1 MDAIIKYKRRI
12 IMVSIGID
20 ISKGK
25 STACFL
31 KPYGEV
37 LHKPFEIQHTES
49 GLNHLLELISSL
61 NEDARVVMEA
71 TGSYH
76 VPILMYLKERGIFV
90 AVVNPL
96 VMSKYSNL
104 SIRKGKTDKL
114 DSIKIA
120 NYGLDYWFHLVDY
133 NPTATV
139 YEELKVLNKQYLSYL
154 SMRVHAK
161 QTLTNILDRTM
172 PGIKTQLMNRSDV
185 PDRDKLCDFVKEYWH
200 FDNITC
206 MTESQFIISYND
218 WAKTNGYR
226 VSTEKAKIIYIMAQ
240 DSIPTLSSSIS
251 STKLLVL
258 EAVHVLHMIDTT
270 LSLLLSQMR
279 TLAKSLKE
287 YETVMAMPGVGEI
300 LGPRIIAEIG
310 DVRRFHSASA
320 LVAYAGL
327 DAPPFQSGS
336 FMAGKRSISKRGSST
351 LRKTGYEI
359 MMYLKIAKPC
369 QDNAVYLYMLKK
381 ESEGKP
387 LRVAKIAALNKF
399 LHIYYARVKE
409 IYN

>member
-1 MDAIIKYKRRI
+1 MDAIIKHKRRT
-12 IMVSIGID
+12 IMISIGID
-20 ISKGK
+20 VSKGK

-49 GLNHLLELISSL
+49 GLNHLLELINSL
-61 NEDARVVMEA
+61 NEDTRVVMEA

-76 VPILMYLKERGIFV
+76 IPVLMYLKEKGIFV

-96 VMSKYSNL
+96 VMSKYVNQ

-120 NYGLDYWFHLVDY
+120 NYGLDHWFHLVDY
-133 NPTATV
+133 NPTATI
-139 YEELKVLNKQYLSYL
+139 YEELKVLNKQYLSYI
-154 SMRVHAK
+154 SMRIHAK

-172 PGIKTQLMNRSDV
+172 PSIKTQLMNRSDV

-206 MTESQFIISYND
+206 MTESQFIISYNN
-218 WAKTNGYR
+218 WAKANGYR
-226 VSTEKAKIIYIMAQ
+226 ASTEKAKIIYIMAQ
-240 DSIPTLSSSIS
+240 DSLPTLSSGIS

-270 LSLLLSQMR
+270 LILLLSQMR

-287 YETVMAMPGVGEI
+287 YKIVMAMPGVGEI

-327 DAPPFQSGS
+327 DAPPYQSGN

-359 MMYLKIAKPC
+359 MMYIKITKPG

>member
-1 MDAIIKYKRRI
+1 
-12 IMVSIGID
+12 MVTIGID

-37 LHKPFEIQHTES
+37 LHRPFEIQHTES

-96 VMSKYSNL
+96 VMSKYSNQ
-104 SIRKGKTDKL
+104 SIRKGKTNKL

-133 NPTATV
+133 TPTASI
-139 YEELKVLNKQYLSYL
+139 YEELRVLNKQYLSYL

-172 PGIKTQLMNRSDV
+172 PGIKTQLMNRSDT

-206 MTESQFIISYND
+206 MTESQFIISYNN
-218 WAKTNGYR
+218 WAKINGYR
-226 VSTEKAKIIYIMAQ
+226 ISTEKAKTIYVMAQ

-270 LSLLLSQMR
+270 LSLLLFQMR

-336 FMAGKRSISKRGSST
+336 YMAGKRSISKRGSST

-359 MMYLKIAKPC
+359 MMYLKIAKPS
-369 QDNAVYLYMLKK
+369 QDNAVYLFMLKK
-381 ESEGKP
+381 EGEGKP